1 MGLLGVGWKMEA
13 GTGEGGRWRNLCG
26 RFGCANF
33 YRVSGDYFDVG
44 ALEHARVTGSV
55 LPALLLPLWEGRG
68 GYYGHGWGRRR
79 VKKQGGIYA
88 MILLRFS

>member
-1 MGLLGVGWKMEA
+1 MEA
-13 GTGEGGRWRNLCG
+13 GTGEGEHGCPGRPLLILG
-26 RFGCANF
+26 AVANF

-55 LPALLLPLWEGRG
+55 LRRLLLPLWEGRG

-79 VKKQGGIYA
+79 RLKKQGGIYA